1 MSSYMPYI
9 WIGIAVVM
17 AVIETSTVQLV
28 SVWFVIGALCAALA
42 SIFTDNIVIQTVVFV
57 AVSLVAL
64 VITRPLVQKFKK
76 NNKKTNTNAD
86 RVIGETG
93 VMLSDISE
101 IDDIARVKVRGEVW
115 SAKTDNPP
123 LEKGDRVRVL
133 AIEGVKLIVE
143 KTD

>member
-17 AVIETSTVQLV
+17 AVIEASTVQLV

-76 NNKKTNTNAD
+76 NN
-86 RVIGETG
+86 
-93 VMLSDISE
+93 S
-101 IDDIARVKVRGEVW
+101 
-115 SAKTDNPP
+115 
-123 LEKGDRVRVL
+123 
-133 AIEGVKLIVE
+133 
-143 KTD
+143 